1 MWRSGTEVRDRRTA
15 RFVSG
20 STLVMLALAM
30 STFGLAPAAAQDAE
44 DGEPQGAPIEITESH
59 LYVSPIT
66 DAVPNI
72 LVSTFPPA
80 AVCVLQPDL
89 CPQRPDGYP
98 DELPWRE
105 DVSSAINGVLDQGR
119 DFPVQPIPPDSA
131 AVSFLGGNT
140 RYQTAIR
147 FDAPAVPEGEE
158 VMRFELTFPEGQPT
172 YDASSPSFRRA
183 VLAAFEAIQSQD
195 PVVFAEGLAAA
206 LQETPIDTS
215 KALALEACPLLK
227 PFEPGGAPQ
236 ASDEADM
243 PRHEFDG
250 EEVAAVDCTFGGN
263 GVYDEDAEEWRV
275 DLAFTAQA
283 WADGELE
290 NHGILLRPIGAPN
303 LAFGDADTTTN
314 AQLVLDISEVTA
326 VVETAEAFDPGDFGD
341 FGDED
346 FGDDDFADDDFADAG
361 GDDFGGGEFDAGAP
375 DFSGGGDDLGAPL
388 GSPEFPAGDEGD
400 SFAADAP
407 EVAAGPGMAEEP
419 EVGLDAQAARPAG
432 STPVTPW
439 WVWLLAPL
447 LLGGAYLTGS
457 AVLAPAPVVG
467 ASGGGALT
475 RMLDKRGIATTAP
488 TQI

>member
-20 STLVMLALAM
+20 STLVVLALAM
-30 STFGLAPAAAQDAE
+30 STFGLAPAAAQDTLDE
-44 DGEPQGAPIEITESH
+44 EPQGSPVEITASH
-59 LYVSPIT
+59 LYVSPVT
-66 DAVPNI
+66 DGAPNVLI
-72 LVSTFPPA
+72 STFPPA

-89 CPQRPDGYP
+89 CPERRDGYP

-105 DVSSAINGVLDQGR
+105 DVSSAINDGLDQGR
-119 DFPVQPIPPDSA
+119 DFPVQPVPPDSA

-140 RYQTAIR
+140 RYQTAIL
-147 FDAPAVPEGEE
+147 FDAPAVPEGED
-158 VMRFELTFPEGQPT
+158 VMRFELTFQQGSPT
-172 YDASSPSFRRA
+172 YDMSSPAFRRA
-183 VLAAFEAIQSQD
+183 VLAAFEAISAQD

-206 LQETPIDTS
+206 LQESPIDTS

-227 PFEPGGAPQ
+227 RFEPAGAPQ

-263 GVYDEDAEEWRV
+263 GVYDEDADEWRV

-290 NHGILLRPIGAPN
+290 NHGVLLRPIGAPN

-314 AQLVLDISEVTA
+314 AQLVLDLEDVTA

-341 FGDED
+341 FGD
-346 FGDDDFADDDFADAG
+346 DDFAESEGDGFA
-361 GDDFGGGEFDAGAP
+361 GDEFDAGAP
-375 DFSGGGDDLGAPL
+375 DLSDGGNGFAPSL
-388 GSPEFPAGDEGD
+388 ESPEFPAGDEGD
-400 SFAADAP
+400 SFAADSP
-407 EVAAGPGMAEEP
+407 EVATGPEVAQEP

-439 WVWLLAPL
+439 WVWLVAPL

-475 RMLDKRGIATTAP
+475 RMLDKRGLASTAP